1 MKAIGMPKDIGQKKK
16 EIQEIID
23 RNGFID
29 VFEGKISNN
38 GSVYVS
44 VSKKK
49 DICGYPVLV
58 IVMNKDNGGKA
69 PVEKKGR
76 V

>member
-1 MKAIGMPKDIGQKKK
+1 MPKDFGQKKK

-29 VFEGKISNN
+29 VFESKIGTN

-49 DICGYPVLV
+49 DICGCPVLI
-58 IVMNKDNGGKA
+58 IVMNKDNGGKS
-69 PVEKKGR
+69 PVEKRGR
-76 V
+76 G